1 MIAVFFAMPIRQQL
15 FFAVAG
21 LMATIGNIGSESS
34 DANALRYR
42 TYPKFLLFNFILI
55 MVSIQLARLKD
66 AIIKQLSRKNADLF
80 DTQKIILNSMTQG
93 IILCYNDQPK
103 FTPDQAFFLN

>member
-15 FFAVAG
+15 FFAIAG
-21 LMATIGNIGSESS
+21 LMATIQNIEAESS
-34 DANALRYR
+34 DPEKLRYR

-66 AIIKQLSRKNADLF
+66 SIIKQLSRKNADLF
-80 DTQKIILNSMTQG
+80 NT
-93 IILCYNDQPK
+93 
-103 FTPDQAFFLN
+103 